1 MLTITPVWSVYP
13 RPVIDGMGCQLC
25 RDVLSTY
32 LRQKRE
38 HEKLLLFC
46 GRLFYH
52 SKKCTNCKFHSPYW
66 RLWERIHRFRHL
78 QVCKMRWA
86 VAPSP
91 WFLEEQRRSVK
102 LDLKVI
108 EIGWEFYTITWTG
121 ILFHK
126 YCKQGKLHDDEF
138 IQIEW
143 TPSGWCILISVNKS
157 KGQINKLV
165 AYNFLLL
172 TFFNLIVLKTLV

>member
-1 MLTITPVWSVYP
+1 MESLIAVDLISDLRPSYLWRRGSKNVTTSKCAVVWENLKDPIIGRRHLYSLIPISAGRQLWNQEEEVLVLTITSVWSVYP

-32 LRQKRE
+32 LRQTRE
-38 HEKLLLFC
+38 HNKLLLFC

-78 QVCKMRWA
+78 RVCRRRWA

-102 LDLKVI
+102 LD
-108 EIGWEFYTITWTG
+108 F
-121 ILFHK
+121 
-126 YCKQGKLHDDEF
+126 
-138 IQIEW
+138 
-143 TPSGWCILISVNKS
+143 KS
-157 KGQINKLV
+157 
-165 AYNFLLL
+165 
-172 TFFNLIVLKTLV
+172 